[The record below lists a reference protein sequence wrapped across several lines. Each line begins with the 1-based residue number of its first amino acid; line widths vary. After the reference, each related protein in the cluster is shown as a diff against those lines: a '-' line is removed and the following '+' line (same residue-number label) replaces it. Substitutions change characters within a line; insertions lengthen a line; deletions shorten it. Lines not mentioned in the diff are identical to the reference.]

1 MNVKDQLK
9 ELLKL
14 LESSK
19 DVCNAM
25 PEFYKPADDAF
36 IALKDVIEIAEDA
49 LFELEKEEV

>member
-1 MNVKDQLK
+1 MKVKDQLE

-14 LESSK
+14 LESPK

-49 LFELEKEEV
+49 LFELEKV

>member
-1 MNVKDQLK
+1 MKVKNQLE

-14 LESSK
+14 LESAK

-49 LFELEKEEV
+49 LFELEKV